1 MPAGARPACGGD
13 RMAPR
18 RSLVVLGLAVC
29 LLAAGCTQHTIYR
42 AHRPYDITMPKGVGL
57 SVIEFDDHGEF
68 WDRQQLDYALGK
80 IGLAQQAGGA
90 IVVTF
95 MHGWN
100 NNASRGHED
109 DPGRNLY
116 KFKAVLEKIAAL
128 EAAGAGAEAR
138 PVVGVFLAWRGEANH
153 PWLQFLSFYSRYSA
167 AQKVGNGGAVTEA
180 LLAIA
185 GVVRSNPQSQ
195 SVLVGHSFGGLIVE
209 KALSEVVVKL
219 ATQSVFRP
227 HAADGTF
234 RVERAEFPAD
244 LIVLVNPASPS
255 LYART
260 ELSAIERWQLKA
272 KEPVNEDYVCRGT
285 PDWRP
290 LIVSVTSV
298 GDAAT
303 GLAFP
308 MGTSLGYALERY
320 RTYTYASPNP
330 DRPPID
336 NAPHPQRYYYTH
348 TEGHVAELQSHAL
361 TFETAAGGQEG
372 VVTPCSDDP
381 CQEPDRLCYVSGH
394 SRFTLTRNRQSLN
407 QNTPYWMMQAPVT
420 LIKDHGDIFNTG
432 FVEML
437 GGLLEVT
444 KIVRPTHLAAR
455 PPAPPA
461 H

>member
-1 MPAGARPACGGD
+1 MRRLGSSGRGGG
-13 RMAPR
+13 APR
-18 RSLVVLGLAVC
+18 RLSLVALGLCAG
-29 LLAAGCTQHTIYR
+29 LLAACTEHTIYR
-42 AHRPYDITMPKGVGL
+42 SHRPYDIAMPNGVGL
-57 SVIEFDDHGEF
+57 SVVEFDDHGEF
-68 WDRQQLDYALGK
+68 WDRQQLDYALAK
-80 IGLAQQAGGA
+80 IAVAQQARGA

-100 NNASRGHED
+100 NNASRGHEG

-185 GVVRSNPQSQ
+185 GVVRRNDQSQ
-195 SVLVGHSFGGLIVE
+195 TVLVGHSFGGLIVE
-209 KALSEVVVKL
+209 KALSEVVVRL
-219 ATQSVFRP
+219 ATQAAFGQP
-227 HAADGTF
+227 AADGSF
-234 RVERAEFPAD
+234 RVERAAFPAD
-244 LIVLVNPASPS
+244 LIVLVNPAAPS

-260 ELSAIERWQLKA
+260 ELSAIERWHLRA
-272 KEPVNEDYVCRGT
+272 KEAVNEDYVCRGT

-298 GDAAT
+298 GDSAT

-308 MGTSLGYALERY
+308 MGTTLGYALERY

-348 TEGHVAELQSHAL
+348 TEGHVAELQSHTL
-361 TFETAAGGQEG
+361 TYEAEAGGQEG
-372 VVTPCSDDP
+372 VVTSCGDP

-407 QNTPYWMMQAPVT
+407 QDTPYWLMQAPVT

-437 GGLLEVT
+437 GGLLEVA
-444 KIVRPTHLAAR
+444 KIVRPTHLAPR
-455 PPAPPA
+455 PRQPAPPPA